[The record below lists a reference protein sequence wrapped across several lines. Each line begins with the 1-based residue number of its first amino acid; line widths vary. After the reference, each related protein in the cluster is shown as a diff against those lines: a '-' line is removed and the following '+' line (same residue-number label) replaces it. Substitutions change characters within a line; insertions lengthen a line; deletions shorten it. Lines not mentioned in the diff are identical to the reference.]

1 MLINAGCGRPGVSP
15 LRVVWTPSQAVGE
28 VGRQRGGGVG
38 RNSRAPGRTK
48 IVPPWVR
55 WVAPPCVEIR
65 LDPHI
70 VMVKSN
76 SALVRRMG
84 QWGGQGGASAELSQG
99 VKARGGQNSGPQGS
113 GEEILRNAVMM
124 NHFDS
129 CCGFQDARLASI
141 THVLWFKERASK
153 MCSSASVRTSV
164 NQETE
169 CVYIT

>member
-1 MLINAGCGRPGVSP
+1 MGGTALRGNQAGSTHCHGQEQQCTSEKDG
-15 LRVVWTPSQAVGE
+15 AV
-28 VGRQRGGGVG
+28 
-38 RNSRAPGRTK
+38 
-48 IVPPWVR
+48 
-55 WVAPPCVEIR
+55 
-65 LDPHI
+65 
-70 VMVKSN
+70 
-76 SALVRRMG
+76 
-84 QWGGQGGASAELSQG
+84 GGQGGASAELSQG

-124 NHFDS
+124 NHFDA